1 MKLKQLICLLLAA
14 VVLGACGSPAGPT
27 EATEETKPTDAWLD
41 PVVPSDAV
49 ESSEKPEPVEDL
61 TVPDQ
66 TAAVG
71 GANFALD
78 LLRGAAKP
86 DATTILSPYS
96 ALLALGMAANGAG
109 GRTLEEM
116 EYALGAR
123 LEDLNAWLASC
134 RAAEDGEVVS
144 ANSIWTRNGTVQLL
158 PEFRQTMEQK
168 YGAEVHAGDLS
179 VAAIN
184 EWVDSNT
191 KGRIKKLLEQDD
203 PSIVTYLINAM
214 TFDAEWASPYEPQ
227 SCSEG
232 TFHASDGAEQT
243 VTYLSGEERGYLEV
257 AGATGFVK
265 HYSGG
270 RYSFAGLLPAEGTTP
285 EELLQALDGEALLN
299 ALGEPQTEE
308 VHVAIPKL
316 IAATDRM
323 QLKEPLRAMGMELA
337 FTDAADF
344 SRLAE
349 KPLKIDSVQ
358 HKVWLQLDE
367 QGTQAAAVTSTLMA
381 PTAAADMEE
390 PKTIAL
396 TRPFLFVIFDH
407 ETQSIVFLGIV
418 NQIS

>member
-1 MKLKQLICLLLAA
+1 M
-14 VVLGACGSPAGPT
+14 
-27 EATEETKPTDAWLD
+27 
-41 PVVPSDAV
+41 
-49 ESSEKPEPVEDL
+49 
-61 TVPDQ
+61 TVRFSQ
-66 TAAVG
+66 ATAAGRSFLHSVEESY
-71 GANFALD
+71 FE
-78 LLRGAAKP
+78 
-86 DATTILSPYS
+86 
-96 ALLALGMAANGAG
+96 LA
-109 GRTLEEM
+109 
-116 EYALGAR
+116 
-123 LEDLNAWLASC
+123 
-134 RAAEDGEVVS
+134 
-144 ANSIWTRNGTVQLL
+144 
-158 PEFRQTMEQK
+158 
-168 YGAEVHAGDLS
+168 GAEGFMRPYAG
-179 VAAIN
+179 
-184 EWVDSNT
+184 
-191 KGRIKKLLEQDD
+191 
-203 PSIVTYLINAM
+203 
-214 TFDAEWASPYEPQ
+214 
-227 SCSEG
+227 
-232 TFHASDGAEQT
+232 
-243 VTYLSGEERGYLEV
+243 ERYV
-257 AGATGFVK
+257 
-265 HYSGG
+265 
-270 RYSFAGLLPAEGTTP
+270 FAGLLPAEGTTP